1 MPSIK
6 PTPSTLDIL
15 GLDASDATKNG
26 FSSNGG
32 GGGGGPASRVPS
44 TGATSAAAATG
55 GGGSGG
61 KPPQKLGGLKLQRS
75 GATDLLGDMNLNFGG
90 GEANGDGM
98 SDSGSMETLDTTAG
112 GSGAASPRVTK
123 VAATSSDASAAQAE
137 ADRHVQIITAAEA
150 PYHIVW
156 ASEAWL
162 SLCEFTNGQVLGQT
176 LEDIQGRLTDRA
188 ALASLMGAIKAGT
201 ALQFQMVN
209 TLPSGK
215 TFSHAVRVE
224 PLRDSDGRVQCFQA
238 TSSNIVQMN
247 DSGVGARA
255 GAACPPAGSAS
266 ASRQLSTG
274 AMQMASGERG
284 NSSGFKRTS
293 SDLKISEM
301 LDLFEKHEQN
311 GASPMVTSS
320 TNQKSP
326 SHLALDT
333 LPEGRESIDGVAGGG
348 RRGRRLRAVGGGK
361 GDDGGGRPRRAARRP
376 ARRAAGRPVG
386 GGEGVP
392 ARDVGGEGGGGGAVG
407 GAAELAGGHAP
418 RRRLGQGVAGRRH
431 RSPRERRG
439 RMRKRSNR
447 REGGGGAPPPGD
459 KGREGGVESR
469 GNTECVRHLDVG

>member
-1 MPSIK
+1 MDYT
-6 PTPSTLDIL
+6 PTTHRRCRARI
-15 GLDASDATKNG
+15 SDAL
-26 FSSNGG
+26 
-32 GGGGGPASRVPS
+32 PAPP
-44 TGATSAAAATG
+44 AT
-55 GGGSGG
+55 
-61 KPPQKLGGLKLQRS
+61 PQ
-75 GATDLLGDMNLNFGG
+75 
-90 GEANGDGM
+90 
-98 SDSGSMETLDTTAG
+98 
-112 GSGAASPRVTK
+112 
-123 VAATSSDASAAQAE
+123 
-137 ADRHVQIITAAEA
+137 
-150 PYHIVW
+150 
-156 ASEAWL
+156 
-162 SLCEFTNGQVLGQT
+162 
-176 LEDIQGRLTDRA
+176 
-188 ALASLMGAIKAGT
+188 
-201 ALQFQMVN
+201 VN

-348 RRGRRLRAVGGGK
+348 
-361 GDDGGGRPRRAARRP
+361 
-376 ARRAAGRPVG
+376 
-386 GGEGVP
+386 
-392 ARDVGGEGGGGGAVG
+392 G
-407 GAAELAGGHAP
+407 GAADG
-418 RRRLGQGVAGRRH
+418 
-431 RSPRERRG
+431 S
-439 RMRKRSNR
+439 
-447 REGGGGAPPPGD
+447 
-459 KGREGGVESR
+459 
-469 GNTECVRHLDVG
+469 

>member
-15 GLDASDATKNG
+15 GLDASDATKHG

-209 TLPSGK
+209 TLPQLGSQPPPH
-215 TFSHAVRVE
+215 T
-224 PLRDSDGRVQCFQA
+224 
-238 TSSNIVQMN
+238 
-247 DSGVGARA
+247 
-255 GAACPPAGSAS
+255 AAA
-266 ASRQLSTG
+266 
-274 AMQMASGERG
+274 
-284 NSSGFKRTS
+284 
-293 SDLKISEM
+293 
-301 LDLFEKHEQN
+301 
-311 GASPMVTSS
+311 
-320 TNQKSP
+320 
-326 SHLALDT
+326 
-333 LPEGRESIDGVAGGG
+333 
-348 RRGRRLRAVGGGK
+348 
-361 GDDGGGRPRRAARRP
+361 
-376 ARRAAGRPVG
+376 
-386 GGEGVP
+386 VP
-392 ARDVGGEGGGGGAVG
+392 AS
-407 GAAELAGGHAP
+407 LTPLLLLPPLP
-418 RRRLGQGVAGRRH
+418 R
-431 RSPRERRG
+431 
-439 RMRKRSNR
+439 
-447 REGGGGAPPPGD
+447 
-459 KGREGGVESR
+459 
-469 GNTECVRHLDVG
+469 